1 MKDNNNKDNNN
12 KKALILSIVGIL
24 VLVIAVVGVSFAMF
38 SFSGTGTKENVIR
51 TGTVTME
58 FTSGTENNKIEL
70 DDSYPMSDEKGVDPT
85 TDNRADFDITADWG
99 DAPLTI
105 VYDLGITNIQA
116 GTTLTSDYVKVAL
129 LDGNGNVL
137 VGTKDGT
144 NALTGGVTVSSLAST
159 AGPNNLITSYG
170 LTGGTMTSS
179 GDIDSY
185 TVLAYVADNYDLA
198 VDNAN
203 STNPEVS
210 TGTLDNQSGTLHKKT
225 TKAETYSF
233 KVTVSAAQQ

>member
-1 MKDNNNKDNNN
+1 MEDNNNKN
-12 KKALILSIVGIL
+12 KRALILSIVGIL

-38 SFSGTGTKENVIR
+38 TFSGTGTKENVIR

-58 FTSGTENNKIEL
+58 FTDATENNKIEL
-70 DDSYPMSDEKGVDPT
+70 DDSYPMSDDKGVDPT
-85 TDNRADFDITADWG
+85 TDNRADFDITASWG
-99 DAPLTI
+99 NAPMTI

-129 LDGNGNVL
+129 LDGNGDVV
-137 VGTKDGT
+137 VGTKDV
-144 NALTGGVTVSSLAST
+144 NDELTGGVTVSSLASV
-159 AGPNNLITSYG
+159 AGPNNLIQNYG
-170 LTGGTMTSS
+170 LTGGTMTTS

-185 TVLAYVADNYDLA
+185 TILAYVSDTYDLA

-203 STNPEVS
+203 STSPEVS
-210 TGTLDNQSGTLHKKT
+210 TGTLDNQNGTLHKKA